1 MNQPTTNH
9 PRTLLKTAL
18 FALVLFVG
26 SGVTA
31 RDARAEE
38 DDTESKSIDSPM
50 IAIKADNVAIS
61 AVLKEICHKARWG
74 LVLDADDALLARKVT
89 VLLPQRKPATRVL
102 NMILPQNGLSA
113 TLEEGVLRVTATPVR
128 IDATTP
134 DPAMEAPTPA
144 APPVAENMDTA
155 ADSEAREV
163 RIENLKDLKG
173 LKNRLKDK
181 LHGHRDW
188 DNSRKKSDNGV
199 ERVEMGSPVVIDA
212 DETVQEAVSI
222 GGDVTVSG
230 TVTRE
235 VVAVGGNVVIKK
247 GASVAREAVAVGG
260 DVLVESGARVDGEAV
275 AVGGKVTVEDGA
287 EVKGD
292 RVSINIPMPAI
303 GGVAGVLG
311 MGAMFWVLAAIL
323 RSIVILAVALI
334 IVWIAPERVT
344 IARDYLVKKTGMS
357 LFSGLLI
364 LLGTIPAIIFL
375 AITIIGV
382 PLIPFLI
389 LLLIGIII
397 FGLSALLLWL
407 GNWIPLFK
415 NKKSP
420 TGAIILGFLVFLLIN
435 MIPVIGGIFLLLASL
450 AAAGATFLSRFGK
463 KSRAL

>member
-1 MNQPTTNH
+1 MNH
-9 PRTLLKTAL
+9 PTPNHTRTLLRGVLLSLIL
-18 FALVLFVG
+18 FIGAG
-26 SGVTA
+26 AAAQDGPADSG
-31 RDARAEE
+31 DAGRV
-38 DDTESKSIDSPM
+38 DLSDSPQ

-61 AVLKEICHKARWG
+61 DVLKEICHKARWG

-102 NMILPQNGLSA
+102 DMILPQNGLSA
-113 TLEEGVLRVTATPVR
+113 TMEDGVLRVFAAPVESAPSPAVPAVAPQKVPQKDAEDIATPDSDSR
-128 IDATTP
+128 DLHIDNLS
-134 DPAMEAPTPA
+134 DF
-144 APPVAENMDTA
+144 
-155 ADSEAREV
+155 R
-163 RIENLKDLKG
+163 NLKK
-173 LKNRLKDK
+173 RFKDK
-181 LHGHRDW
+181 IHGHREW
-188 DNSRKKSDNGV
+188 EKKKTEDDDGV
-199 ERVEMGSPVVIDA
+199 ERVEMGSPVVIEA
-212 DETVQEAVSI
+212 DETVKEAVSI
-222 GGDVTVSG
+222 GGDVTVRG

-235 VVAVGGNVVIKK
+235 VVSVGGNVVIKK

-344 IARDYLVKKTGMS
+344 IARDYLVQKTGMS

>member
-1 MNQPTTNH
+1 MNHPTPNH
-9 PRTLLKTAL
+9 PRTFLRGVL
-18 FALVLFVG
+18 FALILFIGTGAAGQDGPEDSGDAG
-26 SGVTA
+26 SV
-31 RDARAEE
+31 DAV
-38 DDTESKSIDSPM
+38 DSPL

-61 AVLKEICHKARWG
+61 DVLKEICHKARWG
-74 LVLDADDALLARKVT
+74 LVLDADDQLLDRKVT
-89 VLLPQRKPATRVL
+89 VLLPQRKPASRVL
-102 NMILPQNGLSA
+102 DMILPQNGLSA
-113 TLEEGVLRVTATPVR
+113 TMEDGILRVFATPVESAPSPAEPAVAPQKVADDTATPDSDSRDLR
-128 IDATTP
+128 IDNLS
-134 DPAMEAPTPA
+134 DF
-144 APPVAENMDTA
+144 
-155 ADSEAREV
+155 R
-163 RIENLKDLKG
+163 NLKKH
-173 LKNRLKDK
+173 LKDK
-181 LHGHRDW
+181 IHGHREWEKKKD
-188 DNSRKKSDNGV
+188 DNDDGA

-212 DETVQEAVSI
+212 DETLKEAVSI
-222 GGDVTVSG
+222 GGDVTVFG
-230 TVTRE
+230 KVTRE
-235 VVAVGGNVVIKK
+235 VVSVGGNVIIKK

-260 DVLVESGARVDGEAV
+260 DVLIESGARVDGEAV
-275 AVGGKVTVEDGA
+275 AVGGKVIVEDGA

-375 AITIIGV
+375 AITIIGL

-389 LLLIGIII
+389 LLLIGVII

>member
-1 MNQPTTNH
+1 
-9 PRTLLKTAL
+9 
-18 FALVLFVG
+18 
-26 SGVTA
+26 
-31 RDARAEE
+31 
-38 DDTESKSIDSPM
+38 
-50 IAIKADNVAIS
+50 
-61 AVLKEICHKARWG
+61 
-74 LVLDADDALLARKVT
+74 
-89 VLLPQRKPATRVL
+89 
-102 NMILPQNGLSA
+102 
-113 TLEEGVLRVTATPVR
+113 
-128 IDATTP
+128 
-134 DPAMEAPTPA
+134 
-144 APPVAENMDTA
+144 
-155 ADSEAREV
+155 
-163 RIENLKDLKG
+163 
-173 LKNRLKDK
+173 
-181 LHGHRDW
+181 
-188 DNSRKKSDNGV
+188 
-199 ERVEMGSPVVIDA
+199 
-212 DETVQEAVSI
+212 
-222 GGDVTVSG
+222 
-230 TVTRE
+230 
-235 VVAVGGNVVIKK
+235 
-247 GASVAREAVAVGG
+247 
-260 DVLVESGARVDGEAV
+260 
-275 AVGGKVTVEDGA
+275 
-287 EVKGD
+287 VKGD